1 MSGGSIDALPD
12 DILEH
17 ILGFLPAPEAVRTCV
32 IARRWR
38 NLWKH
43 GTGLRIT
50 CIADDVEAMETV
62 KEHQKFG
69 DHLLRL
75 RGHTPLET
83 CYLRF
88 SNFYDDDDALLNR
101 WFWHVVTC
109 RVRMFRLENICLD
122 GFDLEGMPLIS
133 QHWMSLD
140 LIGVK
145 KTSYVKTRPAGVN
158 DNNICVFLEGLL
170 EAENLAFI
178 SESTTFVFGR
188 DLKQCPT
195 FSKLW
200 TLVLNDHWCV
210 APDFP
215 ALTCIL
221 KHSSI
226 LEKLTLQLFSKGPQ
240 HKIEMI
246 GRSSSMDRSVAI
258 SENLKEIEIKCEV
271 VDEEVHKVL
280 KFLCSI
286 I

>member
-1 MSGGSIDALPD
+1 MFDGMPMGESGKNVAMSGGSIDALPD

-32 IARRWR
+32 MARRWR

-145 KTSYVKTRPAGVN
+145 KQV
-158 DNNICVFLEGLL
+158 
-170 EAENLAFI
+170 
-178 SESTTFVFGR
+178 
-188 DLKQCPT
+188 
-195 FSKLW
+195 
-200 TLVLNDHWCV
+200 
-210 APDFP
+210 
-215 ALTCIL
+215 
-221 KHSSI
+221 
-226 LEKLTLQLFSKGPQ
+226 
-240 HKIEMI
+240 M
-246 GRSSSMDRSVAI
+246 
-258 SENLKEIEIKCEV
+258 
-271 VDEEVHKVL
+271 
-280 KFLCSI
+280 
-286 I
+286 

>member
-1 MSGGSIDALPD
+1 MSQVHRARTNNKYQLQVSSEPHVVGVLDSEFRPPVKPPAASADARHMFDGMPMGESGKNVAMSGGSIDALPD

-32 IARRWR
+32 MARRWR

-145 KTSYVKTRPAGVN
+145 KQV
-158 DNNICVFLEGLL
+158 
-170 EAENLAFI
+170 
-178 SESTTFVFGR
+178 
-188 DLKQCPT
+188 
-195 FSKLW
+195 
-200 TLVLNDHWCV
+200 
-210 APDFP
+210 
-215 ALTCIL
+215 
-221 KHSSI
+221 
-226 LEKLTLQLFSKGPQ
+226 
-240 HKIEMI
+240 M
-246 GRSSSMDRSVAI
+246 
-258 SENLKEIEIKCEV
+258 
-271 VDEEVHKVL
+271 
-280 KFLCSI
+280 
-286 I
+286 